1 MLMDRERFNAAL
13 MFFLFIAPLAM
24 AFAPISEVEASDE
37 GRSSTS
43 DLQVDRVIISSGGSI
58 DTGSDI
64 ILASGVHIVSISISN
79 IGTSASGGTLILRN
93 GSSITGAGYVVG
105 SAPIPSIASG
115 TIGSPLI
122 IEWDADSG
130 PDQRLEAEIT
140 QQDVNDPNPLND
152 KGVLDFNVL
161 DYQQGNVSS
170 ITVPEPDSGQS
181 KVRITGNTLSVSSIV
196 RNLGTINVAAQMNIS
211 LTNNSDVS
219 SPLSDLSANRT
230 LLPGTLVSI
239 SEAKAL
245 SIDMDVSQI
254 EGDWDLEVELIYWG
268 ASGKVT
274 EVALPEPLSI
284 EFSNYNS
291 HLSTPANRSAQ
302 PGSTTQLTFVLRN
315 IGNAADSFD
324 VAIATSKGWADTS
337 WDGETT
343 EVISIGGMLSLV
355 VPTSVPE
362 NADRSEIDKIDLTLT
377 SNSGAYSLMGTVSV
391 MAGDLYRSEVFS
403 PHMDA
408 EGVVWLDG
416 TGGVGG
422 VVLTDFGS
430 NYLDADGNEII
441 PDVEFSD
448 GGGTGAIAT
457 AIMDGTGSVSSITI
471 DNAGSGYT
479 SSPKVSFAPP
489 SNAQHHTPIV
499 PGFSANVPFTIL
511 NTGNVPGSFN
521 LETGLSSAANGWQL
535 ELTTSVTDIIPVGE
549 NRTVNVNVS
558 APSLKNPLD
567 PSNRLRD
574 GESIGLWL
582 SASPS
587 VGGAAVS
594 AEEAILVQPTIIVD
608 PGLTES
614 EIILTP
620 EQVLSVVGSTGI
632 EEFVNMQIEVVHNL
646 VNGPSDTVDVQIDIG
661 NLTFVPLTS
670 GGDGEAMRWNVS
682 SSTTTASLALGQIQS
697 SSLGILGPSDILPL
711 AGTLTIP
718 VIASPTISN
727 AQLNA
732 NVFATPVTR
741 YVTIVIPEIV
751 DGVLND
757 VDGNLSIVPGV
768 PSIFDLKLT
777 NTGNN
782 MNGYLVSVANG
793 APSDWIIGVNG
804 GATTAQI
811 LSVPPQMQ
819 QHPNLTGDEVVN
831 ITLNL
836 SAPSNT
842 PAGIENQ
849 IELVVSDLSSG
860 QFLSSHTYHITTDE
874 TISMNVEVDEVKM
887 DISIGGQKTLMIY
900 IENTGNVL
908 TYFDLDLDTSQSG
921 DVAFFLDGDDE
932 IPIAAGFK
940 AGVRVRVT
948 PSAGANSDINHL
960 ASLNI
965 SNNTGISH
973 EVLINVSIN
982 ASKGI
987 LISIPPTPDV
997 IPGDDLS
1004 FTIAINNSGNLLQNL
1019 TLMANTDSGWP
1030 ISLSHDVFELFQ
1042 NEEKEVQV
1050 IIEVPP
1056 LDEEGGMANGEAH
1069 TFYINA
1075 IDTETSEII
1084 GSETAKLE
1092 VAAVFQLNY
1101 SGWDDISYFHAA
1113 GEWTFHPMLMNTG
1126 NSDVTVEIDY
1136 DILRQGGA
1144 GIMQDWEVVQGRPS
1158 LLNLPMGEWV
1168 PLVFKVKG
1176 TIYTPDIDLAGELHI
1191 SMRPVDQNISGSA
1204 ELTSNLTM
1212 SRMFSTGEAVTFP
1225 PRAGGT
1231 GSVTETI
1238 EWSHIPLGINA
1249 GSVGNYEVAL
1259 CGIDR
1264 LINDSLLADP
1274 GYDEWQ
1280 FSIQVGLNETILPM
1294 NPDCDSPD
1302 FQRIP
1307 LLPAMPSIKQQI
1319 YLWIATPEHP
1329 YLVADD
1335 GWNLSLRLINLD
1347 DNRTTNATFGFKI
1360 VNEANPSLSNPRLS
1374 TESGDTVEEDLDIQ
1388 FTVDLIN
1395 GGTATAIG
1403 VDVTLICNGATI
1415 TDNATQNIFA
1425 LADQEEI
1432 ILKWEISPNRLD
1444 WWSHSAEIT
1453 CTVSLESMLAAGNDV
1468 EDDEVKFSGIVQSW
1482 APNTTITVI
1491 GFALMLMLTGIL
1503 MRLGSQSEKFIQAAA
1518 FAGSIAAGLAFH
1530 MGALFETGFST
1541 FFSVTWLMVAAIWV
1555 MWIAWRSGEEFQ
1567 LVHEDYQRAK
1577 QGHSTIYSDHFSSLK
1592 SAKKQLTTIMVM
1604 PIFGTVLLV
1613 LGIPPR
1619 LNLDALNIVIL
1630 FSYLLL
1636 VIGGVVLIIS
1646 LAEKTYG
1653 SIYNR
1658 MIEINEKREK
1668 MALELGD
1675 PARLLTELARSGL
1688 DLSSVLENDGDDSG
1702 GEPSD

>member
-1 MLMDRERFNAAL
+1 MNCERLNATL

-24 AFAPISEVEASDE
+24 AFAPIPEVEASNE
-37 GRSSTS
+37 GRSLTS
-43 DLQVDRVIISSGGSI
+43 DLQVNQVIISSGGSI

-64 ILASGVHIVSISISN
+64 ILASGLHLVSISVSN

-93 GSSITGAGYVVG
+93 GSSVSGAADEIDLIT
-105 SAPIPSIASG
+105 IPSIAPG

-122 IEWDADSG
+122 IEWDASDG
-130 PDQRLEAEIT
+130 FDQRLEAEVIAT
-140 QQDVNDPNPLND
+140 VNDPNPLND
-152 KGVLDFNVL
+152 KGILDFKVL
-161 DYQQGNVSS
+161 DYQQGNISS
-170 ITVPEPDSGQS
+170 ITVPQPDSGQS
-181 KVRITGNTLSVSSIV
+181 EVRITGNTLSVSSIV
-196 RNLGTINVAAQMNIS
+196 RNLGTINVAAQMKIV
-211 LTNNSDVS
+211 LTNSTDVS

-239 SEAKAL
+239 SQAKAL

-254 EGDWDLEVELIYWG
+254 EGDWDMKVYLIYWG
-268 ASGKVT
+268 GDGEVT
-274 EVALPEPLSI
+274 EIALAAPLSI

-291 HLSTPANRSAQ
+291 HLSIPADRSTQ
-302 PGSTTQLTFVLRN
+302 PGATTQLTFVLRN
-315 IGNAADSFD
+315 IGSAADSFD
-324 VAIATSKGWADTS
+324 VTIATSKGWADNS
-337 WDGETT
+337 LDGTT
-343 EVISIGGMLSLV
+343 TDVISIGGMLSLV

-362 NADRSEIDKIDLTLT
+362 NVDRSDIDKIDITLT
-377 SNSGAYSLMGTVSV
+377 SNNGAYSLTGTVSV

-408 EGVVWLDG
+408 MGVVWLDG

-422 VVLTDFGS
+422 VVLIDFGS
-430 NYLDADGNEII
+430 NYLDADGIEVI
-441 PDVEFSD
+441 PDVVFSD
-448 GGGTGAIAT
+448 GGGSGAIAT
-457 AIMDGTGSVSSITI
+457 AVMDGTGSVSSITI

-479 SSPKVSFAPP
+479 SSPTVIFSAP

-499 PGFSANVPFTIL
+499 PGFSANVAFTIS

-535 ELTTSVTDIIPVGE
+535 ELATSTTDIIPVGE
-549 NRTVNVNVS
+549 SRIVNVNVS
-558 APSLKNPLD
+558 APSLQNPLD

-594 AEEAILVQPTIIVD
+594 AEEALLVQPTIIVD
-608 PGLTES
+608 PGLAEF

-632 EEFVNMQIEVVHNL
+632 EEFVDMQIEVVHNL

-661 NLTFVPLTS
+661 ILTFVPLTS
-670 GGDGEAMRWNVS
+670 GGVGEAMRWNVS

-732 NVFATPVTR
+732 NVFAIAVTR

-751 DGVLND
+751 DGELND
-757 VDGNLSIVPGV
+757 FGGNLSLVPGFASV
-768 PSIFDLKLT
+768 FDLKLT
-777 NTGNN
+777 NTGND
-782 MNGYLVSVANG
+782 MTGYLISVANG
-793 APSDWIIGVNG
+793 APIDWIIGING

-811 LSVPPQMQ
+811 LLVPPQMQ

-836 SAPSNT
+836 SVPANT
-842 PAGIENQ
+842 PAGAQNQ

-860 QFLSSHTYHITTDE
+860 QFLSSHFYDITTEE
-874 TISMNVEVDEVKM
+874 TIAMNVEVDEVNM

-908 TYFDLDLDTSQSG
+908 TYYDLDLDTSQSG
-921 DVAFFLDGDDE
+921 DVAFVLDGQDE
-932 IPIAAGFK
+932 IPIASGFK
-940 AGVRVRVT
+940 AGVRIRVT
-948 PSAGANSDINHL
+948 PSSAANSDINHL
-960 ASLNI
+960 ATLTI
-965 SNNTGISH
+965 SNTSGISH
-973 EVLINVSIN
+973 AVLINVSIN

-1004 FTIAINNSGNLLQNL
+1004 FIITINNSGNLLQNL
-1019 TLMANTDSGWP
+1019 TLMANTDSNWP
-1030 ISLSHDVFELFQ
+1030 ISLSHEVFELLQ
-1042 NEEKEVQV
+1042 NEQKEVQV

-1069 TFYINA
+1069 TFYVNA
-1075 IDTETSEII
+1075 IDTVTSEVI
-1084 GSETAKLE
+1084 GSKTAMLE

-1101 SGWDDISYFHAA
+1101 SGWDDISYFHATDIW
-1113 GEWTFHPMLMNTG
+1113 EFHPMLMNTG

-1136 DILRQGGA
+1136 DVLRPGGA
-1144 GIMQDWEVVQGRPS
+1144 GIMQDWEVVQGKPS

-1168 PLVFKVKG
+1168 PLVFKVRG
-1176 TIYTPDIDLAGELHI
+1176 VEISPDIDLAGELHI

-1212 SRMFSTGEAVTFP
+1212 SRMFSTGEAISFSPKV
-1225 PRAGGT
+1225 GGA
-1231 GSVTETI
+1231 GSVTQI
-1238 EWSHIPLGINA
+1238 IPWSHIPTGTAN
-1249 GSVGNYEVAL
+1249 SVGNYEIAL

-1264 LINDSLLADP
+1264 LINTSLLVDP
-1274 GYDEWQ
+1274 GFDEWQ
-1280 FSIQVGLNETILPM
+1280 FSIQVGNNETILPM
-1294 NPDCDSPD
+1294 NPDCDSLD
-1302 FQRIP
+1302 FQRISLP
-1307 LLPAMPSIKQQI
+1307 PAMASIKQQI
-1319 YLWIATPEHP
+1319 SLWIATPIHP

-1360 VNEANPSLSNPRLS
+1360 INEANPALSNPRLS
-1374 TESGDTVEEDLDIQ
+1374 TESGDTVEEDLDIT
-1388 FTVDLIN
+1388 FIVDLIN
-1395 GGTATAIG
+1395 EGTATAIG
-1403 VDVTLICNGATI
+1403 VDVTLTCSNGASI
-1415 TDNATQNIFA
+1415 LDDATQTIGI
-1425 LADQEEI
+1425 LPPQEDSTLEW
-1432 ILKWEISPNRLD
+1432 KISPERLD

-1453 CTVSLESMLAAGNDV
+1453 CSVSLESMLAAGNDV
-1468 EDDEVKFSGIVQSW
+1468 DDDEVKFSGTVQSW

-1491 GFALMLMLTGIL
+1491 GFALMLMITGIL
-1503 MRLGSQSEKFIQAAA
+1503 MRVGSQSEKFIQAAA
-1518 FAGSIAAGLAFH
+1518 FSGSIAAGLAFH
-1530 MGALFETGFST
+1530 MGALFESGFSI
-1541 FFSVTWLMVAAIWV
+1541 FFSITWLLVAAIWI

-1577 QGHSTIYSDHFSSLK
+1577 QGHSTIYSDHFSALK
-1592 SAKKQLTTIMVM
+1592 SAKKQLITIMVV
-1604 PIFGTVLLV
+1604 PIFGTILLV

-1619 LNLDALNIVIL
+1619 LNIDGLNVIML
-1630 FSYLLL
+1630 FSYLLF
-1636 VIGGVVLIIS
+1636 VIGGVVFIIS

-1653 SIYNR
+1653 SIYTR
-1658 MIEINEKREK
+1658 MIEINEKRAK
-1668 MALELGD
+1668 IAVELGD

-1688 DLSSVLENDGDDSG
+1688 DLSSILENVADDSEG
-1702 GEPSD
+1702 GESSD

>member
-1 MLMDRERFNAAL
+1 MNRERLNATL
-13 MFFLFIAPLAM
+13 MFILFIAPLAM
-24 AFAPISEVEASDE
+24 AFAPIPEVEASDE
-37 GRSSTS
+37 GRSLTS
-43 DLQVDRVIISSGGSI
+43 DLQVDQVIISSGGSI

-64 ILASGVHIVSISISN
+64 ILASGVHLVSISVSN

-93 GSSITGAGYVVG
+93 GSSITGAGYIVDSVI
-105 SAPIPSIASG
+105 IPSIAPG

-122 IEWDADSG
+122 IEWDANDG
-130 PDQRLEAEIT
+130 FDQRLEAEAIAT
-140 QQDVNDPNPLND
+140 VNDPNALND
-152 KGVLDFNVL
+152 KGILDFKVL
-161 DYQQGNVSS
+161 DYQQGNISS
-170 ITVPEPDSGQS
+170 ITVPQPDLGQTE
-181 KVRITGNTLSVSSIV
+181 VRITGNTLSVSSIV

-211 LTNNSDVS
+211 LTNSSDVS

-239 SEAKAL
+239 SQAKAL

-254 EGDWDLEVELIYWG
+254 EGDWDLKVDLIYWG
-268 ASGKVT
+268 ASGEVT
-274 EVALPEPLSI
+274 EAALAEPLSI

-291 HLSTPANRSAQ
+291 HLSTPADRSAQ
-302 PGSTTQLTFVLRN
+302 PGATTQLTFVLRN
-315 IGNAADSFD
+315 IGSAADSFD
-324 VAIATSKGWADTS
+324 VTIATSKGWADNS
-337 WDGETT
+337 LDGTT
-343 EVISIGGMLSLV
+343 TDVVSIGGMLSLV

-362 NADRSEIDKIDLTLT
+362 NADRSDIDKIDLTLT
-377 SNSGAYSLMGTVSV
+377 SNNGAYTLMGTVSV
-391 MAGDLYRSEVFS
+391 MAGDLYRSEVSS

-430 NYLDADGNEII
+430 NYLDIDGIEVI
-441 PDVEFSD
+441 PDVVFSD
-448 GGGTGAIAT
+448 GGGSGAIAT
-457 AIMDGTGSVSSITI
+457 AVMDGTGSVSSITI

-479 SSPKVSFAPP
+479 SSPTVLFSAP

-499 PGFSANVPFTIL
+499 PGFSANVAFTIL

-535 ELTTSVTDIIPVGE
+535 ELAASTTDIIPVGE

-558 APSLKNPLD
+558 APSLQNPLD

-608 PGLTES
+608 PGLAES

-632 EEFVNMQIEVVHNL
+632 EEFVDMQIEVVHNL

-670 GGDGEAMRWNVS
+670 GGVGEAMRWNVS

-697 SSLGILGPSDILPL
+697 SSLGILGPSDLLPL

-732 NVFATPVTR
+732 NVFATAVTR

-751 DGVLND
+751 DGELND
-757 VDGNLSIVPGV
+757 FGGNLSVVPGFA
-768 PSIFDLKLT
+768 SIFDLKLT
-777 NTGNN
+777 NTGND
-782 MNGYLVSVANG
+782 MTGYLISVANG
-793 APSDWIIGVNG
+793 APIDWIIGVNG

-811 LSVPPQMQ
+811 LLVPPQMQ

-831 ITLNL
+831 FTLNL
-836 SAPSNT
+836 SVPANT
-842 PAGIENQ
+842 PAGIQNQ

-860 QFLSSHTYHITTDE
+860 QFLSSHFYYITTEE
-874 TISMNVEVDEVKM
+874 TIAMNVEVDEVNM

-921 DVAFFLDGDDE
+921 DVAFFLDGEDE
-932 IPIAAGFK
+932 IPIASGFK
-940 AGVRVRVT
+940 AGVRIRVT

-960 ASLNI
+960 ATLTI
-965 SNNTGISH
+965 SNTSGISH
-973 EVLINVSIN
+973 SVLINVSIN

-987 LISIPPTPDV
+987 LITIPPTPDV

-1004 FTIAINNSGNLLQNL
+1004 FTITINNSGNLLQNV
-1019 TLMANTDSGWP
+1019 TLMANTDSSWP
-1030 ISLSHDVFELFQ
+1030 ISLSHEVFELFQ

-1050 IIEVPP
+1050 TIEVPP

-1069 TFYINA
+1069 TFYVNA
-1075 IDTETSEII
+1075 VDTVTGEVI
-1084 GSETAKLE
+1084 GLKTAKLE

-1101 SGWDDISYFHAA
+1101 SGWDDISYFHATDIW
-1113 GEWTFHPMLMNTG
+1113 EFHPMLMNTG

-1136 DILRQGGA
+1136 DVLRSGGA
-1144 GIMQDWEVVQGRPS
+1144 GIMQDWEVVQGKPS

-1176 TIYTPDIDLAGELHI
+1176 VEISPDIDLAGELHI

-1212 SRMFSTGEAVTFP
+1212 SRMYSTGEVVTFSP
-1225 PRAGGT
+1225 KVGGA

-1238 EWSHIPLGINA
+1238 PWSHIPMGIDA

-1264 LINDSLLADP
+1264 LINNSLLVDP
-1274 GYDEWQ
+1274 GFDEWQ
-1280 FSIQVGLNETILPM
+1280 FSIQVGNNETILPM

-1302 FQRIP
+1302 FQRISLP
-1307 LLPAMPSIKQQI
+1307 PAMASIKQQI
-1319 YLWIATPEHP
+1319 YLWIATPIHP

-1360 VNEANPSLSNPRLS
+1360 INEANPALSNPRLS
-1374 TESGDTVEEDLDIQ
+1374 TESGDTVEEDLDIT
-1388 FTVDLIN
+1388 FIVDLIN

-1403 VDVTLICNGATI
+1403 VDVTLTCSSGASI
-1415 TDNATQNIFA
+1415 LDDATQTIG
-1425 LADQEEI
+1425 LLPPQEEST
-1432 ILKWEISPNRLD
+1432 LEWKISPDRLD
-1444 WWSHSAEIT
+1444 WWSHSAGIT
-1453 CTVSLESMLAAGNDV
+1453 CSVSLESMLAAGNDV
-1468 EDDEVKFSGIVQSW
+1468 DDDEVKFSGTVQSW
-1482 APNTTITVI
+1482 APNTTISVI
-1491 GFALMLMLTGIL
+1491 GFALMLMATGIL
-1503 MRLGSQSEKFIQAAA
+1503 MRLGTQSEKFIQAAA

-1541 FFSVTWLMVAAIWV
+1541 FFSITWLLVAAIWI

-1577 QGHSTIYSDHFSSLK
+1577 QGHSTIYSDHFSALK
-1592 SAKKQLTTIMVM
+1592 GAKKQLITIMVM

-1619 LNLDALNIVIL
+1619 LNLDGLNVVML
-1630 FSYLLL
+1630 FAYLLL
-1636 VIGGVVLIIS
+1636 VIGGVIFIIS

-1653 SIYNR
+1653 SIYSR

-1668 MALELGD
+1668 MAVELGD

-1688 DLSSVLENDGDDSG
+1688 DLSSVLENVADDSEG